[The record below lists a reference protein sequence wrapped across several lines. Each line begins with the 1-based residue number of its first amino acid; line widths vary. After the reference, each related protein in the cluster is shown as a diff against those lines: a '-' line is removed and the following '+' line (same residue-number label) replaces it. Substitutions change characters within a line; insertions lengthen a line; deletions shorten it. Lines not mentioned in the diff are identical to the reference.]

1 MTNLPKNHNSVVWRM
16 GSMRSTIVSPT
27 VVVAWATHPSTGRT
41 GTDEY
46 KPLVLAVFAPCSL
59 LALGPL
65 APFHPGTPSRA
76 HRWSPPMARTSQLEN
91 LISFTTAE

>member
-1 MTNLPKNHNSVVWRM
+1 MSNLPKNHNSVVWRT
-16 GSMRSTIVSPT
+16 GSMRSTIVSLT
-27 VVVAWATHPSTGRT
+27 VVVTWATHPSTGRT
-41 GTDEY
+41 GTDKY

-76 HRWSPPMARTSQLEN
+76 HR
-91 LISFTTAE
+91 